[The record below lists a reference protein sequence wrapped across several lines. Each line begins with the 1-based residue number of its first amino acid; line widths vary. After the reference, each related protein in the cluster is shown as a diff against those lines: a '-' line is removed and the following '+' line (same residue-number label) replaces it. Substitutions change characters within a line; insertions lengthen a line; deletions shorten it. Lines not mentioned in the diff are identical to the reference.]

1 MCIFSIIKTKNSRN
15 IFISSLHIQ
24 QTFSK
29 THTRTHPILSTH
41 FSSAYKDLTFSGSEE
56 VVNQWL
62 RISQH
67 VSLLIAL
74 LLRFNVVTDSF
85 SSSPANWTEDSRSAR
100 GDVVKGN
107 KQTHTYQKKSSWQI
121 HLRTSHSKSTDGPR
135 NSICNFFV
143 NRNNLIV

>member
-1 MCIFSIIKTKNSRN
+1 MFLHGTAHMKKLPKLSFSTSKIDSIHLRDIINAKTMAPKWKCAFFFPLLRLKTEET
-15 IFISSLHIQ
+15 FSSLLC
-24 QTFSK
+24 
-29 THTRTHPILSTH
+29 THPLFSTH

-85 SSSPANWTEDSRSAR
+85 SSSPAN
-100 GDVVKGN
+100 
-107 KQTHTYQKKSSWQI
+107 
-121 HLRTSHSKSTDGPR
+121 
-135 NSICNFFV
+135 
-143 NRNNLIV
+143 